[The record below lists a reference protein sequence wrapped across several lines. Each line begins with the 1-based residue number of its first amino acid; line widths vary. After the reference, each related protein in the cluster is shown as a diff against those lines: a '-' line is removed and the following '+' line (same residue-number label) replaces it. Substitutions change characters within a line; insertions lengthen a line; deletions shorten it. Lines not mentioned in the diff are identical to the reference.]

1 MLAPAKDRAGIEGK
15 MARFTLSAAA
25 LLTTLAATAA
35 QAHTGIGDAHGF
47 AHGLA
52 HPLGGLDHVLAMV
65 AVGLFAFYL
74 GGAARW
80 LVPLSFVAVMAVAG
94 ALATSGIALPWAE
107 IGIGLSVVVL
117 GCAVA
122 ARSRMPVAA
131 AMALVGV
138 LAIFHGYAHGAEMP
152 QSVSG
157 FAYGSG
163 FVLATAALHAVGL
176 GLGVAIARAGQSGET
191 RILRATGSAMA
202 VAGIAILAFHL

>member
-1 MLAPAKDRAGIEGK
+1 
-15 MARFTLSAAA
+15 MARLALSTAA
-25 LLTTLAATAA
+25 LLTLAATAA

-47 AHGLA
+47 ARGLA

-65 AVGLFAFYL
+65 AVGLFAFCL
-74 GGAARW
+74 GGRARW
-80 LVPLSFVAVMAVAG
+80 LVPLSFVAMTAVAG
-94 ALATSGIALPWAE
+94 ALGASGIALPWVE
-107 IGIGLSVVVL
+107 IGIGLSVVIL

-131 AMALVGV
+131 PMAMVGV
-138 LAIFHGYAHGAEMP
+138 FATFHRYAHGAEMP
-152 QSVSG
+152 QSASG

-163 FVLATAALHAVGL
+163 FALATAVLHAVGL
-176 GLGVAIARAGQSGET
+176 GLGVTIARAGEFGET